1 MRKPVVTAAV
11 AAAALFLA
19 PTNASAQVPER
30 SQTWNDVT
38 LATTLVAGGAQ
49 LLMPRVY
56 YSSPEATVGWKARWH
71 VSVLAPAMTLTT
83 LALLN
88 EHHFKPGFEGHRPGC
103 NETNQGQPGCESYG
117 MPSTHSFGSAA
128 ALGHGTAVFLVDT
141 IKYSGGR
148 FHFGSFAGNVI
159 LPLALTSVTVAG
171 RRAGDWE
178 DWGQIGVGAGAGLV
192 SGAAM
197 GLLYAILQPPDCG
210 YTGSLICW

>member
-1 MRKPVVTAAV
+1 MRKLVVTAALSATASFFSLP
-11 AAAALFLA
+11 AA
-19 PTNASAQVPER
+19 AQVPER
-30 SQTWNDVT
+30 SQTWDDVT
-38 LATTLVAGGAQ
+38 LATTLVAGGTQ
-49 LLMPRVY
+49 LLMPRVF

-71 VSVLAPAMTLTT
+71 VSVLAPVMTLTT

-88 EHHFKPGFEGHRPGC
+88 EYEFKDAFEGHRPGC
-103 NETNQGQPGCESYG
+103 NESIQGGPGCESYG

-148 FHFGSFAGNVI
+148 FHFGAFAGNVI
-159 LPLALTSVTVAG
+159 LPLALTGVTIAG

-178 DWGQIGVGAGAGLV
+178 NWGQIAVGAGAGLV

-197 GLLYAILQPPDCG
+197 GLLYSVLQPPECG
-210 YTGSLICW
+210 YSGSLICW

>member
-88 EHHFKPGFEGHRPGC
+88 EHHVKPGFDGHRPVC
-103 NETNQGQPGCESYG
+103 NEANPGQPG
-117 MPSTHSFGSAA
+117 
-128 ALGHGTAVFLVDT
+128 V
-141 IKYSGGR
+141 
-148 FHFGSFAGNVI
+148 N
-159 LPLALTSVTVAG
+159 
-171 RRAGDWE
+171 
-178 DWGQIGVGAGAGLV
+178 GAGLL
-192 SGAAM
+192 A
-197 GLLYAILQPPDCG
+197 
-210 YTGSLICW
+210 